1 MIRALLALI
10 AAVLFLIL
18 TLPVL
23 GILFLLRKKHP
34 VGVNRVASKMVSF
47 IFRLIALC
55 ATVRLEIRGL
65 ENVPK
70 DTAVLYIGNH
80 ASIFDVILTYPYLNR
95 PAGYLA
101 KKELRKVPILP
112 LWMDL
117 LGCLFLDRNDNKQ
130 ALQTILTAI
139 DHIKAGESVF
149 IFPEGTR
156 SKTGEMAEF
165 KAGSFKVATRT
176 NCPIIPV
183 SITHTAD
190 ILRKHIPFVKTTKV
204 VITYGEAIDVASL
217 SNEEKKYLAPMVQA
231 KVQEMLG

>member
-95 PAGYLA
+95 PD
-101 KKELRKVPILP
+101 RK
-112 LWMDL
+112 
-117 LGCLFLDRNDNKQ
+117 
-130 ALQTILTAI
+130 
-139 DHIKAGESVF
+139 SV
-149 IFPEGTR
+149 
-156 SKTGEMAEF
+156 
-165 KAGSFKVATRT
+165 V
-176 NCPIIPV
+176 
-183 SITHTAD
+183 
-190 ILRKHIPFVKTTKV
+190 
-204 VITYGEAIDVASL
+204 
-217 SNEEKKYLAPMVQA
+217 
-231 KVQEMLG
+231 